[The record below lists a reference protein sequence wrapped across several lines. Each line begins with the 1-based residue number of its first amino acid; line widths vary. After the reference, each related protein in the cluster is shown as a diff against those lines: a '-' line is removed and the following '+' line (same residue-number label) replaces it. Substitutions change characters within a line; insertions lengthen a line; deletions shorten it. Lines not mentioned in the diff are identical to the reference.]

1 METNEQTV
9 AQHKHRCER
18 EGERGGNGEVQLL
31 EIERRSECVWV
42 TAGSRL
48 HDQMND
54 QKQER
59 ASPVLVGAKVS
70 GIITARHNP
79 D

>member
-31 EIERRSECVWV
+31 EIEDIDC
-42 TAGSRL
+42 
-48 HDQMND
+48 
-54 QKQER
+54 
-59 ASPVLVGAKVS
+59 
-70 GIITARHNP
+70 
-79 D
+79 